1 MADSKET
8 RMERISRHLFNLLA
22 DIAEEAFRDG
32 QTLTPEAL
40 MERLEES
47 GFLFLG
53 NGERIA
59 MQLVSAALRMAFSL
73 DDGTLSEALAS
84 SFTDSWGWPLLVR
97 REGGAE

>member
-8 RMERISRHLFNLLA
+8 RMESISRHLFNLLA
-22 DIAEEAFRDG
+22 DIAEDAFRDG

-40 MERLEES
+40 MERLEEE

-84 SFTDSWGWPLLVR
+84 SFTDSRGWPLLVR

>member
-22 DIAEEAFRDG
+22 DIAEDAFRNG
-32 QTLTPEAL
+32 RTLTPEAL

-59 MQLVSAALRMAFSL
+59 MQLVSAALRTAFSL
-73 DDGTLSEALAS
+73 DDETLSEALAS
-84 SFTDSWGWPLLVR
+84 VFTDSRGWPLLVR
-97 REGGAE
+97 REGGVE